1 VGSEAFHTIGFRLV
15 PLGVMLAAAIAGW
28 MGGPGWSERVAP
40 LPWLV
45 SLIVVGLPHGA
56 ADLAVT
62 RRLGRG
68 SATRMFSIYLA
79 CMVAVFALFMAAPVP
94 LIMLFAALSVW
105 HFGMG
110 HADGQAPPVGSGL
123 PAQMRAA
130 LARGAPVLGVPL
142 AVWPAETAAV
152 VIRLVALVGSANQA
166 DRAQASFT
174 PDAIRAVGIG
184 LVALGAV
191 MLAAEAWATRRTPGA
206 LRRSL
211 DTAVDVGVLSLLGA
225 TTDPLFAVGLSFLV
239 WHAWRHLWLLAP
251 LVTAVEP
258 HDRPTLWRALLRL
271 HVAALPLL
279 VPTWGVILAAWWWL
293 APTHSAR
300 DLAILSLAVYL
311 VVTPS
316 HDLLIDLLRSRAHT
330 EPRPVPEP
338 SAISPSCAARLA
350 SSSS

>member
-1 VGSEAFHTIGFRLV
+1 MSESSFHTIGFRLA
-15 PLGVMLAAAIAGW
+15 PLGLMLAAAIAGW
-28 MGGPGWSERVAP
+28 LGGPGWSERLAP
-40 LPWLV
+40 LPWLL
-45 SLIVVGLPHGA
+45 SLVAVGLPHGA

-68 SATRMFSIYLA
+68 SATRVFSIYLA
-79 CMVAVFALFMAAPVP
+79 CMAAVLAVFVAAPVP
-94 LIMLFAALSVW
+94 LIVLFAALSVW

-110 HADGQAPPVGSGL
+110 HADGQAPAVGQGL
-123 PAQMRAA
+123 GEQLRAA

-142 AVWPAETAAV
+142 AVRPAATADV
-152 VIRLVALVGSANQA
+152 VICLVALVGSPGQA
-166 DRAQASFT
+166 DRARAAFT
-174 PDAIRAVGIG
+174 PEAIRVVGIG
-184 LVALGAV
+184 LVTLGAV
-191 MLAAEAWATRRTPGA
+191 MLLAEAWASRRAPGA

-211 DTAVDVGVLSLLGA
+211 DTAIDVGVIGLLGA

-258 HDRPTLWRALLRL
+258 HDGPSLWRALVRL
-271 HVAALPLL
+271 HLAALPLL
-279 VPTWGVILAAWWWL
+279 VPTWGVMLAAWWWL
-293 APTHSAR
+293 SPTHSAR

-316 HDLLIDLLRSRAHT
+316 HDMLIDLLRSRAHT
-330 EPRPVPEP
+330 DRGRLPEP
-338 SAISPSCAARLA
+338 SVIPPSCAARLA

>member
-1 VGSEAFHTIGFRLV
+1 VRGNPFRIVAFRLA
-15 PLGVMLAAAIAGW
+15 PLGVMLAAATAGW
-28 MGGPGWSERVAP
+28 LAGPGWSERLGP

-45 SLIVVGLPHGA
+45 SLVVFGLPHGA

-62 RRLGRG
+62 RRVGGR
-68 SATRMFSIYLA
+68 SATRVFSIYIA
-79 CMVAVFALFMAAPVP
+79 CMAAVFVLFMAAPVP
-94 LIMLFAALSVW
+94 LVVLFAALSVW

-110 HADGQAPPVGSGL
+110 HADGQAPPIGPGL
-123 PAQMRAA
+123 VAQLRAA
-130 LARGAPVLGVPL
+130 IARGAPVLGVPL
-142 AVWPAETAAV
+142 AVWPAETAAIV
-152 VIRLVALVGSANQA
+152 TRLVDLVGSRSQVGLA
-166 DRAQASFT
+166 DAVFT
-174 PDAIRAVGIG
+174 PEAIRGVGIG
-184 LVALGAV
+184 LVVFGAM
-191 MLAAEAWATRRTPGA
+191 MLAAEAWATRRESGA
-206 LRRSL
+206 RRRSL
-211 DTAVDVGVLSLLGA
+211 DTAVDVGVIGILGA
-225 TTDPLFAVGLSFLV
+225 ATDPLFAVGLSFLV

-258 HDRPTLWRALLRL
+258 HDGPTLWRALVRL
-271 HVAALPLL
+271 HQAALLLL